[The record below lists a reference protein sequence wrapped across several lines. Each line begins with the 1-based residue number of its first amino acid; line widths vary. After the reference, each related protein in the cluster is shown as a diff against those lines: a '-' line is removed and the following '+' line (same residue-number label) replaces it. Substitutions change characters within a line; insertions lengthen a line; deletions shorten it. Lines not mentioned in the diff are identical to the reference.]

1 LIKVFI
7 ATSLDGFIAD
17 HNGSVDFLYKYPDIP
32 NEDMGYVKFISS
44 IDAILMGRKTFETVL
59 GFGVEWPYKKPVYV
73 WTSALKKIPSELE
86 GKVFYINGTPETII
100 STLGNNHHNN
110 IYLDGGKTIQ
120 SFLNEGLVDEM
131 IITTIPVLLGSGIF
145 LFGEL
150 KTYQY
155 FECTD
160 SKHYSNGTTQ
170 STFVRTIK

>member
-17 HNGSVDFLYKYPDIP
+17 QNGSVDFLYKYPDIP

-59 GFGVEWPYKKPVYV
+59 GFGVEWPYKEPVYV
-73 WTSALKKIPSELE
+73 LTSTLKTIPSDLE

-100 STLGNNHHNN
+100 STLRNDQHYN

-120 SFLNEGLVDEM
+120 SFLDEGLVDEM
-131 IITTIPVLLGSGIF
+131 IITTIPVLLGSGIS

-150 KTYQY
+150 KTWQY
-155 FECTD
+155 FECVE
-160 SKHYSNGTTQ
+160 SKNYTNCVTQ
-170 STFVRTIK
+170 SKFVKTNK